1 MQELQ
6 EHPVLE
12 KNEKAAAM
20 WSGGGA
26 DYDRISLGISSALDH
41 AVARLAPTKGMKVLD
56 IATGTGFTARLA
68 ARRGASVTGVDIAE
82 GLLESARGKAKV
94 EGLQIDWQLG
104 DAERLPFDDNS
115 FDGAISTFGIM
126 FATDQEA
133 ALSELVRVVRPG
145 GRIVVAAWTHDSNAV
160 GLRKAVAP
168 FMSAPPAGAP
178 TPPSPFNW
186 GDPDWLRT
194 SLGQHVSLGIEE
206 ADTVHRLPDAQTV
219 WEEYSRGFGPV
230 RAVAQ
235 SLDETRLAEMR
246 SAFLEW
252 VEQFRTDLGIAMPFR
267 YVVSAGIKTSS

>member
-12 KNEKAAAM
+12 KNVKAAAM

-41 AVARLAPTKGMKVLD
+41 AVARLAPAEGMNVLD

-68 ARRGASVTGVDIAE
+68 ARRGARVTGVDIAE
-82 GLLESARGKAKV
+82 GLLDAARAKAKA
-94 EGLQIDWQLG
+94 EGLQIDWRLG

-133 ALSELVRVVRPG
+133 ALSELARVVRPG

-160 GLRKAVAP
+160 GLRKVVAP
-168 FMSAPPAGAP
+168 FMPAPPAGAP

-194 SLGQHVSLGIEE
+194 SLGQYVSLGVEE
-206 ADTVHRLPDAQTV
+206 ADTVHRLPDAETV

-230 RAVAQ
+230 RAVAN
-235 SLDETRLAEMR
+235 SLDETRLQEMR
-246 SAFLEW
+246 KAFLDW
-252 VEQFRTDLGIAMPFR
+252 VNQFRTDLGIAIPFR
-267 YVVSAGIKTSS
+267 YVVSAGAKTAP